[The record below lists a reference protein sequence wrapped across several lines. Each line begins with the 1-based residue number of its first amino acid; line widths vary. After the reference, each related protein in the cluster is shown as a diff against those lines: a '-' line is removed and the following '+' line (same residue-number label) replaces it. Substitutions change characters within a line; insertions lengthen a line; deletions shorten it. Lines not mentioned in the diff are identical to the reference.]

1 MGWDNDVM
9 KIHPFVVLGVLLIG
23 CGIAALI
30 HPNLSMPPKK
40 RELQIS
46 GEKVIM
52 ETTRIVELPKVFSVL
67 LLLAGGSLIFLST
80 RKT

>member
-1 MGWDNDVM
+1 M

-30 HPNLSMPPKK
+30 HPNLSMPSRK

-52 ETTRIVELPKVFSVL
+52 ETTRIVELPRVFSVL

>member
-1 MGWDNDVM
+1 M

-30 HPNLSMPPKK
+30 HPNLSMPSKK
-40 RELQIS
+40 QEV
-46 GEKVIM
+46 VIDSQKAIV
-52 ETTRIVELPKVFSVL
+52 ETTRIVELPRVFSVL

>member
-1 MGWDNDVM
+1 M

-30 HPNLSMPPKK
+30 HPNLSMPSRKQ
-40 RELQIS
+40 EV
-46 GEKVIM
+46 VIDSQKAIV
-52 ETTRIVELPKVFSVL
+52 ETTRIVELPRVFSVL

>member
-1 MGWDNDVM
+1 M

-30 HPNLSMPPKK
+30 HPNLSMPSKK
-40 RELQIS
+40 QEV
-46 GEKVIM
+46 VIDSQKAIV

-67 LLLAGGSLIFLST
+67 LLIAGGSLIFLST
-80 RKT
+80 RKS

>member
-1 MGWDNDVM
+1 M
-9 KIHPFVVLGVLLIG
+9 KIHPFVVIGILLIG

-30 HPNLSMPPKK
+30 HPNLSMPSRK

-52 ETTRIVELPKVFSVL
+52 ETTRIVELPRVFGVL

>member
-1 MGWDNDVM
+1 M

-30 HPNLSMPPKK
+30 HPNLSMPSKK
-40 RELQIS
+40 QEV
-46 GEKVIM
+46 VIDSQKAIV

>member
-30 HPNLSMPPKK
+30 HP
-40 RELQIS
+40 
-46 GEKVIM
+46 EKVIM

>member
-1 MGWDNDVM
+1 M
-9 KIHPFVVLGVLLIG
+9 KIHPFLVLGILLIAA
-23 CGIAALI
+23 GIAALI
-30 HPNLSMPPKK
+30 HPNLSMPSKK

-52 ETTRIVELPKVFSVL
+52 ETTRIVELPRVFSVL

>member
-1 MGWDNDVM
+1 M
-9 KIHPFVVLGVLLIG
+9 KLHPFVVLGILLIG

-30 HPNLSMPPKK
+30 HPNLSMPSKK

-52 ETTRIVELPKVFSVL
+52 ETTRVVELPKVFSVL

>member
-1 MGWDNDVM
+1 M
-9 KIHPFVVLGVLLIG
+9 KIHPFVVLGILLIG

-30 HPNLSMPPKK
+30 HPNLSMPSRK

-67 LLLAGGSLIFLST
+67 LLIAGGSLIFLST

>member
-1 MGWDNDVM
+1 M
-9 KIHPFVVLGVLLIG
+9 KIHPFVVLGILLIG

-30 HPNLSMPPKK
+30 HPNLSMPSRK

-67 LLLAGGSLIFLST
+67 LLVAGGSLIFLST

>member
-1 MGWDNDVM
+1 M

-30 HPNLSMPPKK
+30 HPNLSMPSKK

-52 ETTRIVELPKVFSVL
+52 ETTRIVELPRVFSVL

>member
-1 MGWDNDVM
+1 M
-9 KIHPFVVLGVLLIG
+9 KIHPFVVLGILLIG

-30 HPNLSMPPKK
+30 HPNLSMPSKK
-40 RELQIS
+40 QEV
-46 GEKVIM
+46 VIDSQKAIV

-67 LLLAGGSLIFLST
+67 LLIAGGSLIFLST

>member
-1 MGWDNDVM
+1 M

-30 HPNLSMPPKK
+30 HPNLSMPSKK
-40 RELQIS
+40 QEV
-46 GEKVIM
+46 VIDSQKAIV

-67 LLLAGGSLIFLST
+67 LLIAGGSLIFLST

>member
-1 MGWDNDVM
+1 M
-9 KIHPFVVLGVLLIG
+9 KVHPFMAIGILLIA

-30 HPNLSMPPKK
+30 HPNLSMPAKQ

-52 ETTRIVELPKVFSVL
+52 KTTRIIELPKVFDVL
-67 LLLAGGSLIFLST
+67 LIVAGSSLIFLST

>member
-1 MGWDNDVM
+1 M

-30 HPNLSMPPKK
+30 HPNLSMPSKK
-40 RELQIS
+40 QEV
-46 GEKVIM
+46 VIDSQKAIV
-52 ETTRIVELPKVFSVL
+52 ETTRIVELPRVFSVL
-67 LLLAGGSLIFLST
+67 LLLAGGSLIFLNT

>member
-1 MGWDNDVM
+1 M

-30 HPNLSMPPKK
+30 HPNLSMPSKK
-40 RELQIS
+40 QEV
-46 GEKVIM
+46 VIDSQKAIV

-67 LLLAGGSLIFLST
+67 LLIAGGSLIFLST
-80 RKT
+80 RKP

>member
-1 MGWDNDVM
+1 M

-30 HPNLSMPPKK
+30 HPNLSMPSKK
-40 RELQIS
+40 QEV
-46 GEKVIM
+46 VIDSQKAIV
-52 ETTRIVELPKVFSVL
+52 ETTRIVELPRVFSVL
-67 LLLAGGSLIFLST
+67 LLIAGGSLIFLST

>member
-1 MGWDNDVM
+1 M
-9 KIHPFVVLGVLLIG
+9 KVHPFVVVGVLLIA

-30 HPNLSMPPKK
+30 HPNLSMPSKK

-52 ETTRIVELPKVFSVL
+52 ETTRIVELPRVFSVL
-67 LLLAGGSLIFLST
+67 LMIAGGSLIFLST
-80 RKT
+80 RKTDR

>member
-1 MGWDNDVM
+1 M

-30 HPNLSMPPKK
+30 HPNLSMPSKK
-40 RELQIS
+40 QEV
-46 GEKVIM
+46 VIDSQKAIV
-52 ETTRIVELPKVFSVL
+52 ESTRIVELPRVFSVL

>member
-1 MGWDNDVM
+1 M

-30 HPNLSMPPKK
+30 HPNLSMPSRK
-40 RELQIS
+40 RELQIR

-52 ETTRIVELPKVFSVL
+52 ETTRIVELPRVFSVL

>member
-1 MGWDNDVM
+1 M
-9 KIHPFVVLGVLLIG
+9 KVHPFMVIGILLIA

-30 HPNLSMPPKK
+30 HPNLSMPAKQ

-52 ETTRIVELPKVFSVL
+52 KTTRIIELPKVFDVL
-67 LLLAGGSLIFLST
+67 LIVAGGSLIFLST
-80 RKT
+80 RKA

>member
-1 MGWDNDVM
+1 M
-9 KIHPFVVLGVLLIG
+9 KIHPFAVLGVLLIG

-30 HPNLSMPPKK
+30 HPNLSMPSKK
-40 RELQIS
+40 QEV
-46 GEKVIM
+46 VIDSQKAIV
-52 ETTRIVELPKVFSVL
+52 ETTRIVELPRVFSVL